1 MCGLCSYMWYAHTHV
16 YVYICGLQNRYNFFT
31 IGIMMGVA
39 SIMMGVA
46 SIIVDDL
53 IVVPNM

>member
-1 MCGLCSYMWYAHTHV
+1 MWYAHTHV